1 MLRKRCHSISLDSS
15 KRGSF
20 QKYRIGHSTAHAT
33 AAIAGISAFQAAASD
48 AYTAQVVFL
57 FSPFLMPVQIS
68 LQSLG
73 MLLCASV
80 KTRMIPD
87 AFCEYY
93 RCACARMAPVKQLGS
108 AFPL

>member
-15 KRGSF
+15 KPGSF
-20 QKYRIGHSTAHAT
+20 QKYRIGHSAAHAT

-48 AYTAQVVFL
+48 ACTAQVAFL

-73 MLLCASV
+73 MLLCPCV
-80 KTRMIPD
+80 RMRMIAD
-87 AFCEYY
+87 AFCENHTGAHVHAW
-93 RCACARMAPVKQLGS
+93 RL
-108 AFPL
+108 